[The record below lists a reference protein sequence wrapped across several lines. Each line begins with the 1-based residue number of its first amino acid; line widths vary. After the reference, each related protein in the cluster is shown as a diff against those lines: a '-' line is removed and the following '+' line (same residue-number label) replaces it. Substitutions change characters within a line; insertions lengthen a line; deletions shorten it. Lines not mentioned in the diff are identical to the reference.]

1 MDAYLADYQKR
12 LAHDQ
17 QFPDEPK
24 QVLEGES
31 VSDSSAS
38 GQVSVMLVND
48 RLVEMLL
55 QNRFWLP
62 LKAPGRLQGHK
73 EGTKPVFSRN

>member
-1 MDAYLADYQKR
+1 
-12 LAHDQ
+12 
-17 QFPDEPK
+17 
-24 QVLEGES
+24 

-38 GQVSVMLVND
+38 GQVSFMLVND

-55 QNRFWLP
+55 QNRFWPP

-73 EGTKPVFSRN
+73 EGTKPVFGRN

>member
-24 QVLEGES
+24 QVLEEQ
-31 VSDSSAS
+31 A
-38 GQVSVMLVND
+38 
-48 RLVEMLL
+48 
-55 QNRFWLP
+55 
-62 LKAPGRLQGHK
+62 
-73 EGTKPVFSRN
+73 